1 MESRRMSN
9 DASAA
14 AQTAESAPRVH
25 GLDAVLNPRSVAVI
39 GASAT
44 QTKIGGRPL
53 HHLRSLGFTGE
64 VFPVNPNYDE
74 VQGYPA
80 YPSIRDTPSVPDLA
94 IVAVPGPAVMDA
106 VRDCAERGVRAVVLF
121 SAGFAESGE
130 EGVRLQQELTRI
142 ADDSGMRIVGPNC
155 MGAANMLAGAPATFA
170 AAVMLPGAQPTEGVG
185 RIALV
190 SQSGALGGHCVALAG
205 PRGFAFDP
213 WITTGNEAD
222 VDTADAIAHL
232 VEQEDVSAVA
242 VYLEGSKDGR
252 RLRAALARAHELKK
266 PVIMLKSGTSDIGA
280 AAAASHTAS
289 LVGQD
294 QAYDALFRE
303 HGVCRV
309 GSVQELVDIS
319 FALAVGR
326 LPEGPNVA
334 LFTGSGGAGILMA
347 DAAADTALVVPPL
360 ASEVQDRLKEVW
372 PAAGVANPIDTT
384 AQVTNDPALLP
395 AFLNT
400 VIEGGGFDTYLVF
413 LTYLGLTEPWASNVV
428 SALRDVREKHPEA
441 NIMTSCLASPEVS
454 QQLVSLGIPN
464 FDDLSALVS
473 TAGSL
478 ADVADAMSWERST
491 GEAEGFRQAA
501 PSVAAGAEHT
511 EDEAKAILG
520 AAGIPMV
527 PDRLAT
533 SREQARAA
541 ADELGYPVVLKI
553 VSPDILHKSE
563 AGGVAL
569 GLADGD
575 AVGRAYDDVMK
586 AVVRNAP
593 SADIRGVLVS
603 PMIGGGVETILGVK
617 NDPTVGMTVAF
628 GLGGIYVEL
637 LRDVSLRL
645 APFDTRTAAEMIR
658 EVRGFEILDGA
669 RGQEPLDLEA
679 LAQALSDLSHFA
691 AANAATVE
699 SVDVNPFVVLP
710 RGRGAY
716 ALDALITT
724 RADQLDPHSTAA
736 QGASLAGSTTQA

>member
-1 MESRRMSN
+1 MSN

-14 AQTAESAPRVH
+14 GTGSGTPRVH

-39 GASAT
+39 GASAH

-64 VFPVNPNYDE
+64 IYPVNPNYPE

-80 YPSIRDTPSVPDLA
+80 FASVRDTPTVPDLA

-106 VRDCAERGVRAVVLF
+106 VRDCAEQGVRAVVLF
-121 SAGFAESGE
+121 SAGFAEAGE
-130 EGVRLQQELTRI
+130 DGARLQQELTSI
-142 ADDSGMRIVGPNC
+142 AEESGMRIVGPNC
-155 MGAANMLAGAPATFA
+155 IGAANMLAGAPATFA
-170 AAVMLPGAQPTEGVG
+170 AAVMLPGAKPAEGVP

-213 WITTGNEAD
+213 WITTGNESD
-222 VDTADAIAHL
+222 VDTADAIAYL
-232 VEQEDVSAVA
+232 VEQDDVDAVA

-252 RLRAALARAHELKK
+252 RLRAALARAHKLRK
-266 PVIMLKSGTSDIGA
+266 PVLMLKSGTSEIGA

-309 GSVQELVDIS
+309 SSVQELVDTA

-326 LPEGPNVA
+326 VPQGSNVA

-347 DAAADTALVVPPL
+347 DAAAGTSLVVPPL
-360 ASEVQDRLKEVW
+360 GEDVQRRLKEIW
-372 PAAGVANPIDTT
+372 PPAGVANPIDTT

-400 VIEGGGFDTYLVF
+400 VIEGGGYDTFLVF
-413 LTYLGLTEPWASNVV
+413 LTYLGLTEPWASNLVA
-428 SALRDVREKHPEA
+428 ALRDVREAHPEA
-441 NIMTSCLASPEVS
+441 NVMTSCLATPEVS
-454 QQLVSLGIPN
+454 AQLVKLGIPN
-464 FDDLSALVS
+464 FEDLSDLVG
-473 TAGSL
+473 TAGNL
-478 ADVADAMSWERST
+478 AAIAEAMARPARKAAGRAD
-491 GEAEGFRQAA
+491 GAEV
-501 PSVAAGAEHT
+501 PLVAAGAEHT
-511 EDEAKAILG
+511 EDEAKAVLG
-520 AAGIPMV
+520 AAGLPMV
-527 PDRLAT
+527 PDRLAAT
-533 SREQARAA
+533 AAEARAA

-553 VSPDILHKSE
+553 LSPDLLHKSE
-563 AGGVAL
+563 AGGVVL
-569 GLADGD
+569 GLQDGD
-575 AVGRAYDDVMK
+575 AVAQAFDDMLATVTQK
-586 AVVRNAP
+586 VP
-593 SADIRGVLVS
+593 DADIKGALVS
-603 PMIGGGVETILGVK
+603 PMVVGGVETILGVK

-637 LRDVSLRL
+637 LKDVSLRL
-645 APFDTRTAAEMIR
+645 APFDPETAAEMIR

-679 LAQALSDLSHFA
+679 LVQALSDLSYFA
-691 AANAATVE
+691 AANQATVE
-699 SVDVNPFVVLP
+699 SIDVNPFVVLP

-724 RADQLDPHSTAA
+724 RPA
-736 QGASLAGSTTQA
+736 AGSPLAPAAHQATMPQEDKDQS